1 MLRHANAF
9 RSISQVCSAS
19 ASTSIGSEIDRI
31 WPATWCI
38 QPATLPA
45 CSIAGVRLRGRS
57 GVHATA
63 IQVKRHSSDDQNDED
78 IQHPGPPSA
87 TTQTTRMAEV
97 FGPGAPWQGLGRDAS
112 FYHALLPGHLI
123 YGAPRDH
130 DRPRLALGGL
140 DQDAELVELPHFN
153 GQLLAIDKANRN

>member
-31 WPATWCI
+31 WPATWGI

-45 CSIAGVRLRGRS
+45 CSIAGGRVRGRS
-57 GVHATA
+57 GAHATA

-97 FGPGAPWQGLGRDAS
+97 LGQARR
-112 FYHALLPGHLI
+112 GK
-123 YGAPRDH
+123 G
-130 DRPRLALGGL
+130 
-140 DQDAELVELPHFN
+140 
-153 GQLLAIDKANRN
+153 